1 VSTTATVVVSILGF
15 IAFFY
20 VNLYAGSY
28 RMRRAASAFL
38 SALVHGRYID
48 AHALL
53 TSRFQG
59 TVSKESF
66 ERFLAERGITAIARF
81 VRSLG
86 DFSIGVD
93 RGSVKPI
100 LVREDGMHF
109 PIELAMRR
117 ERMSW
122 RVDSIDVQVRLAPAP
137 TLKAANDPDL
147 RRIEV
152 RVLPS
157 YWSAFRAQLRML
169 FYSSSG
175 WILSALFP
183 LGGCYMIYRWST
195 LGGPPSI
202 PDMLIAIAALFS
214 APLYVTLVTFLVWR
228 NESAREPFTYAFDS
242 EGFHLTTGGGAFSK
256 PWAEIARVTESAGF
270 LFVFVEP
277 RVAHGIPL
285 RTLRDTGCLNAIRQL
300 VARQVSTSRRGSS
313 AEDMTD

>member
-1 VSTTATVVVSILGF
+1 MSTTATVVVSILGF

-38 SALVHGRYID
+38 SALVQGRHMD

-53 TSRFQG
+53 TSRFQEA
-59 TVSKESF
+59 VPKESF
-66 ERFLAERGITAIARF
+66 EGFLAERGIMSIARF
-81 VRSLG
+81 ARSLG

-93 RGSVKPI
+93 RGSMKPM

-122 RVDSIDVQVRLAPAP
+122 RVDAIDVQVRLAPAP
-137 TLKAANDPDL
+137 ILKAANDPDL
-147 RRIEV
+147 SRIEV

-169 FYSSSG
+169 FYSPLG
-175 WILSALFP
+175 WTLSTVFP
-183 LGGCYMIYRWST
+183 LGGCYMIYRWSA

-202 PDMLIAIAALFS
+202 PDLLIASAAILP
-214 APLYVTLVTFLVWR
+214 APLYVALIVFLIQR
-228 NESAREPFTYAFDS
+228 NEIARGPFTYAFDS
-242 EGFHLTTGGGAFSK
+242 EGFHLTTGGGAVSK
-256 PWAEIARVTESAGF
+256 PWTEIARVTESAGF

-285 RTLRDTGCLNAIRQL
+285 KTLRDAGCLNAVREL
-300 VARQVSTSRRGSS
+300 VARQVKNGAR
-313 AEDMTD
+313 